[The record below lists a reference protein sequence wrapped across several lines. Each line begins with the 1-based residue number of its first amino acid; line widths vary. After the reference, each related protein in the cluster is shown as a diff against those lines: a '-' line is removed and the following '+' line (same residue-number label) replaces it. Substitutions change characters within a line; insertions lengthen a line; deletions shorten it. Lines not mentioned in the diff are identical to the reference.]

1 MGNNIGPRFTTDR
14 LAASAVVLAQK
25 GFLFGCLV
33 ETNGTNAVTLTLY
46 DNATTNSGKIL
57 RKIIVPG
64 ANNYGGFEFPVG
76 VEASNGIYALV
87 SGTGAAFWVTFG
99 PRS

>member
-14 LAASAVVLAQK
+14 LAADTAVLAQK
-25 GFLFGCLV
+25 GYLFGCLV

-46 DNATTNSGKIL
+46 DHASAASGKIL

-64 ANNYGGFEFPVG
+64 ANSYGGFELPVG
-76 VEASNGIYALV
+76 IEAANGIYADV
-87 SGTGAAFWVTFG
+87 TGTGAAFWVTYG
-99 PRS
+99 AKS